1 MSVTVACKL
10 NPKLSLTRTD
20 DDGSGGVDKI
30 TVTQPVASNS
40 VASDVTITATKAS
53 KVTLALVASTPQSL
67 DATSLGA
74 VTGLKGDTSFADLK
88 VIDVTNNEAV
98 GSGRNLKVFGAGAN
112 GLTGPVNANTDVVV
126 IAPGCRRQFYTR
138 ESAGWTVDST
148 HKLIKLDPGT
158 NPVSVTLALVGD

>member
-1 MSVTVACKL
+1 MSVTVACTL
-10 NPKLSLTRTD
+10 NPKLALSRVD
-20 DDGSGGVDKI
+20 DDGAGGVDTIK
-30 TVTQPVASNS
+30 VTQPVAVNN
-40 VASDVTITATKAS
+40 VAKDVTITATKAS

-67 DATSLGA
+67 DATSLGS

-98 GSGRNLKVFGAGAN
+98 GSGRKLKVFGVGAN
-112 GLTGPVNANTDVVV
+112 GFVGPVNANTDTVV
-126 IAPGCRRQFYTR
+126 IDPGCRRQFYTR